1 MAAIDACSP
10 ALARQPGE
18 GHISPLFTH
27 LSRELDTHT
36 VTVADRTLIQSKL
49 AEFDYIADPAI
60 ATAIHLARALQKP
73 LLVEGPA
80 GVGKTEIA
88 KVMTRVL
95 ETDLIRLQCYE
106 GLDTS
111 TALYEWNY
119 QRQLLQIRLEEA
131 DHRSLEER
139 EAAIFSEA
147 FLLKRPL
154 LEAITRE
161 RPPVLLIDELDR
173 ADEEFESFLL
183 EVLSDWQISIP
194 EIGTIQA
201 TSIPHVVITS
211 NRTRE
216 LSDAIRRR
224 CFYLWIDYPD
234 FDKELAI
241 LRAKVSGID
250 GNLAEQICRFM
261 AEVRKQRLEKC
272 PGVAETLDWAKA
284 LVVLHRDHL
293 DPDIVE
299 ETLGVVF
306 KDWADTRHMKASLA
320 EFLEQLGIRSKI
332 APAPQSSEDTGPA

>member
-1 MAAIDACSP
+1 M
-10 ALARQPGE
+10 
-18 GHISPLFTH
+18 
-27 LSRELDTHT
+27 T
-36 VTVADRTLIQSKL
+36 VPDRSWIQSKL

-60 ATAIHLARALQKP
+60 ATAIHLARVLNKP
-73 LLVEGPA
+73 LLIEGPA

-88 KVMTRVL
+88 KVMARVL
-95 ETDLIRLQCYE
+95 ATDLIRLQCYE

-131 DHRSLEER
+131 DQRSLAER

-194 EIGTIQA
+194 EIGTIKA
-201 TSIPHVVITS
+201 TSIPRVVITS

-224 CFYLWIDYPD
+224 CLYLWIDYPD

-241 LRAKVSGID
+241 VRAKVTGID
-250 GNLAEQICRFM
+250 GILAEQICRFM
-261 AEVRKQRLEKC
+261 AQVRQQRLEKP

-284 LVVLHRDHL
+284 LVALHRDHL
-293 DPDIVE
+293 DADIVE

-320 EFLEQLGIRSKI
+320 EFLESLGIHSKI
-332 APAPQSSEDTGPA
+332 VPAPRSAEESGSA